1 MSWERLYRMA
11 LHLLP
16 AGLRQKHGHA
26 MEALFARE
34 LAQAR
39 TQGWLQSVRV
49 GVVSVWDVVRRAA
62 YEQLRS
68 SRDVVKD
75 PSVPPTGRQL
85 LRRAATS
92 FATSFTA
99 FTVLLVASFVRRQL
113 PALNAAGATE
123 GSITEVLLLAVPFT
137 AALTIPM
144 AVFVAVLWEF
154 TRLGAAGA
162 LAVARRNRDG
172 MRPLVLPVLA
182 ATVGV
187 TVLSFVVTA
196 EIVPRAN
203 ERLVTVLAQHAT
215 APSDRTMT
223 LAELRAAARAVQHE
237 ADRPALVRA
246 ARYEVEIQKKFALPA
261 ACVVL
266 ALVAMTLALS
276 LPRGGAT
283 LVVVASLA
291 VFGAYYLMIVTGES
305 LANRLVVSPFIAMWG
320 ANALLLAIALLA
332 MSKRRAFLA

>member
-16 AGLRQKHGHA
+16 AGLHQKHGHA

-99 FTVLLVASFVRRQL
+99 FTVLLVASL
-113 PALNAAGATE
+113 
-123 GSITEVLLLAVPFT
+123 
-137 AALTIPM
+137 
-144 AVFVAVLWEF
+144 
-154 TRLGAAGA
+154 
-162 LAVARRNRDG
+162 
-172 MRPLVLPVLA
+172 
-182 ATVGV
+182 
-187 TVLSFVVTA
+187 
-196 EIVPRAN
+196 
-203 ERLVTVLAQHAT
+203 
-215 APSDRTMT
+215 
-223 LAELRAAARAVQHE
+223 
-237 ADRPALVRA
+237 
-246 ARYEVEIQKKFALPA
+246 
-261 ACVVL
+261 
-266 ALVAMTLALS
+266 
-276 LPRGGAT
+276 
-283 LVVVASLA
+283 
-291 VFGAYYLMIVTGES
+291 
-305 LANRLVVSPFIAMWG
+305 
-320 ANALLLAIALLA
+320 
-332 MSKRRAFLA
+332 